1 MLRFPK
7 MALRTRIFLFMGL
20 ILLLSGILILG
31 STSIQ
36 YESQRE
42 AYHLG
47 RLDRKEAQIE
57 RHINHLV
64 TKFNLSQKPDSLWR
78 IHKEDFEK
86 INAIHN
92 VQYSLF
98 TIEGKPLFI
107 YHTPLAIIANNYEL
121 EAGLIENVKN
131 SAGERYLEN
140 NYADLDKFHAS
151 YRLLRDQFDR
161 PYGILFFPY
170 FEDVSFSENELNTF
184 LQSLYQI
191 YLLLFFGVLLLSYF
205 LSKWITRSLEAIR
218 IKIDQTGLLTR
229 NEKIHLKNATKEID
243 GLVNSYNRMIDDLEA
258 SAKKMAEAERKQAWE
273 QMARQ
278 VAHEIKNPLTP
289 MRLTVQSFQRR
300 FKPNASKAESE
311 LKEFSQTLLEQIDTM
326 SGVANAFSD
335 FATLPQAK
343 KKKVDLVEATRKAIQ
358 VFDQDHISFTTQK
371 ETIYHQLD
379 RSQWIR
385 VMTNLVHNA
394 FQAVPEKR
402 IPDIKIAVESS
413 KSTTVVLIEDNGTGI
428 PAALKDKIFEPKFT
442 TKTGGMGLGLGIV
455 KNIIKS
461 HQGSIDFEPN
471 PKGGT
476 IFKVTLKR

>member
-1 MLRFPK
+1 MTLLPK
-7 MALRTRIFLFMGL
+7 MALRTRIFLIMGL
-20 ILLLSGILILG
+20 ILFLSGVLILG

-42 AYHLG
+42 DYHLG
-47 RLDRKEAQIE
+47 RLNRKEAQIE
-57 RHINHLV
+57 RHISHLV
-64 TKFNLSQKPDSLWR
+64 DKYNLSQKPDSLWR
-78 IHKEDFEK
+78 FYKEDFEK
-86 INAIHN
+86 INTIHN
-92 VQYSLF
+92 IQYSLF
-98 TIEGKPLFI
+98 TPQGKPLFI

-121 EAGLIENVKN
+121 EAQLIANIKN
-131 SAGERYLEN
+131 SDEERFLEN

-151 YRLLRDQFDR
+151 YRLLRDQTNQ

-191 YLLLFFGVLLLSYF
+191 YILLFFGVLFLSFF

-258 SAKKMAEAERKQAWE
+258 SAKKLAKSERKQAWE

-300 FKPNASKAESE
+300 FTPSAPNATAEME
-311 LKEFSQTLLEQIDTM
+311 AFSQTLLEQIDTM
-326 SGVANAFSD
+326 SEVASAFSD

-343 KKKVDLVEATRKAIQ
+343 KTKVDLVEATRKAIQ
-358 VFDQDHISFTTQK
+358 VFEQDKITFTFQK
-371 ETIYHQLD
+371 EPIYHQLD

-394 FQAVPEKR
+394 FQSVPEKR
-402 IPDIKIAVESS
+402 VPEIKIAIQYN
-413 KSTTVVLIEDNGTGI
+413 KTTTTVLIEDNGSGI
-428 PAALKDKIFEPKFT
+428 DSGLKDKVFEPKFT

-461 HQGSIDFEPN
+461 HQGEITFEPK
-471 PKGGT
+471 PKWGT
-476 IFKVTLKR
+476 VFKVTLKR

>member
-1 MLRFPK
+1 MILLPK
-7 MALRTRIFLFMGL
+7 MALRTRIFLIMVL
-20 ILLLSGILILG
+20 ILFLSGVLILG

-47 RLDRKEAQIE
+47 RLDRKEAQIK

-64 TKFNLSQKPDSLWR
+64 DKYELSQKPDSLWR
-78 IHKEDFEK
+78 SYKDDFEK
-86 INAIHN
+86 INTIHN

-98 TIEGKPLFI
+98 TTQGKPLFI

-121 EAGLIENVKN
+121 EPQLIANIKN
-131 SAGERYLEN
+131 SEEERFLEN

-151 YRLLRDQFDR
+151 YRLLRDQMNR

-184 LQSLYQI
+184 LESLYQI
-191 YLLLFFGVLLLSYF
+191 YILLFFGVLFLSFF

-229 NEKIHLKNATKEID
+229 NEKIHIKNATKEID

-258 SAKKMAEAERKQAWE
+258 SAKKLAKSERKQAWE

-289 MRLTVQSFQRR
+289 MRLTVQSFQRK
-300 FKPNASKAESE
+300 FTPGAPNATAEME
-311 LKEFSQTLLEQIDTM
+311 AFSQTLLEQIDTM
-326 SGVANAFSD
+326 SEVANAFSD

-343 KKKVDLVEATRKAIQ
+343 KTKVDLVEATRKAIQ
-358 VFDQDHISFTTQK
+358 VFEQDKITFTFQK
-371 ETIYHQLD
+371 EPIYHQLD

-394 FQAVPEKR
+394 FQSVPEKR
-402 IPDIKIAVESS
+402 IPEIKIAIQFN
-413 KSTTVVLIEDNGTGI
+413 KTTTTVLIEDNGSGI
-428 PAALKDKIFEPKFT
+428 DLGLKDKIFEPKFT

-461 HQGSIDFEPN
+461 HQGEISFETKL
-471 PKGGT
+471 KGGT
-476 IFKVTLKR
+476 VFKVTLKR

>member
-1 MLRFPK
+1 MVLFPK

-47 RLDRKEAQIE
+47 RLDRKEAQIQ
-57 RHINHLV
+57 RHIAHLV
-64 TKFNLSQKPDSLWR
+64 EKNGLSQAPDSLWR
-78 IHKEDFEK
+78 IYKEDFEK
-86 INAIHN
+86 INTIHN

-98 TIEGKPLFI
+98 TPDGKPLFI

-121 EAGLIENVKN
+121 DPRLIENIKN
-131 SAGERYLEN
+131 SEGQRFLEN

-151 YRLLRDQFDR
+151 YRLLHDASNK

-184 LQSLYQI
+184 IDSLYQI
-191 YLLLFFGVLLLSYF
+191 YILLFFGVLFLSYF

-229 NEKIHLKNATKEID
+229 NEKIHINNATKEID

-258 SAKKMAEAERKQAWE
+258 SAKKLAQSERKQAWE

-289 MRLTVQSFQRR
+289 MRLTVQSFQRK
-300 FKPNASKAESE
+300 FTPGAPNATAEME
-311 LKEFSQTLLEQIDTM
+311 AFSQTLLEQIDTM
-326 SGVANAFSD
+326 SEVANAFSD

-343 KKKVDLVEATRKAIQ
+343 KTKVDIVEATRKAIQ
-358 VFDQDHISFTTQK
+358 VFELDKISFTYQK
-371 ETIYHQLD
+371 EPIYHQLD

-394 FQAVPEKR
+394 FQSVPEKR
-402 IPDIKIAVESS
+402 TPAIKIAIQYT
-413 KSTTVVLIEDNGTGI
+413 KTLTTVLIEDNGSGI
-428 PAALKDKIFEPKFT
+428 APGLKDKIFEPKFT

-461 HQGSIDFEPN
+461 HQGEISFKTKA
-471 PKGGT
+471 KGGT
-476 IFKVTLKR
+476 VFKVTLKR